1 MSSMFGLLLRKTLYE
16 MWDNFLA
23 LFIMNLGY
31 VALLALCYFM
41 GLGVYSL
48 APLLFNSPTPLLALL
63 TTAFII
69 IISFIIISL
78 YNGVVS
84 CLVTDIAD
92 RGRPELSQ
100 IGYYIKTTWLPS
112 VAFGSIQGLA
122 LSLIINASLFYLP
135 SGSQNFLYYFLFFL
149 VLWGYFIWM
158 ISAQYF
164 FPLQARFDKNLKKN
178 IRKMFILFFDN
189 TAFTVFGLTLVGIL
203 IMGLSVFTAFLIPGL
218 ATLNLFYAVA
228 LKLRIIK
235 YDYLEANPQASRKNI
250 PWDIIL
256 AEEKEKTGKRSLRSF
271 IFPWKD

>member
-1 MSSMFGLLLRKTLYE
+1 MFGLLLRKTLYE

-23 LFIMNLGY
+23 IFVMNLGY

-48 APLLFNSPTPLLALL
+48 VPLLFKQPTPFLALG
-63 TTAFII
+63 TTIFII
-69 IISFIIISL
+69 TVSFILLSL

-84 CLVTDIAD
+84 CLVTDIAN
-92 RGRPELSQ
+92 RGRPLFSE
-100 IGYYIKTTWLPS
+100 IGHYLKTTWLPS
-112 VAFGSIQGLA
+112 SAFGLIQGIA
-122 LSLIINASLFYLP
+122 LGLIINAALFYLP
-135 SGSQNFLYYFLFFL
+135 SGSQNFLYYFIFFL
-149 VLWGYFIWM
+149 ALWGYIIWL
-158 ISAQYF
+158 ISSQYF

-203 IMGLSVFTAFLIPGL
+203 LMGVSVLTAFLLPGL

-228 LKLRIIK
+228 LKLRILK
-235 YDYLEANPQASRKNI
+235 YDYLEANPQASRRHI
-250 PWDIIL
+250 PWETIL
-256 AEEKEKTGKRSLRSF
+256 AEEREKTGKRSLKSF